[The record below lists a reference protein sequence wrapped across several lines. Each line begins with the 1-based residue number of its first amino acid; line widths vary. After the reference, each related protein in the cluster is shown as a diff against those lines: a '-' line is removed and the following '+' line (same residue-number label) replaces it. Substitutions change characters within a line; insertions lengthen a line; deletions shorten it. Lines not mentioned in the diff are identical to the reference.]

1 MVINQIRDIAIIII
15 AVQSIV
21 IGVLI
26 GVLAFQVWRLV
37 KMVQLEIKPILNDLQ
52 ETVGTVRG
60 TTNFVSNNVV
70 EPVVKTSGYV
80 AGVRRTVSVMQGELN
95 ATMRSFRG
103 RGNRT
108 ASPSSAQ
115 SASTSSEF
123 TASAAESMPETAGNT
138 NSASIGESV

>member
-1 MVINQIRDIAIIII
+1 MVIDQIRDIAIIII

-37 KMVQLEIKPILNDLQ
+37 KMIQVEIKPILNDLK
-52 ETVGTVRG
+52 ETMGTVRG

-70 EPVVKTSGYV
+70 EPVAKTTGYV

-95 ATMRSFRG
+95 ATMQSFR
-103 RGNRT
+103 RNR
-108 ASPSSAQ
+108 SPAPP
-115 SASTSSEF
+115 STSSAPTPPTSEP
-123 TASAAESMPETAGNT
+123 SAAESTPESAANT
-138 NSASIGESV
+138 GSVSPNEAA